1 MIGFSLMSAFLLG
14 LLGGAH
20 CATMCGGIV
29 TVLGARHR
37 IIPIRPV
44 ESLAAQPSGAAGLT
58 GGSAAAAPS
67 RLQPLA
73 YNLGR
78 IGSYGIAGAI
88 AGAVGSTAWLAQHM
102 LPVQQVAFVAANLVM
117 IVLGLALI
125 LGAGRLAL
133 LERAGTG
140 IWKRLAPLAARLL
153 RAPGAGGALA
163 AGFVWG
169 WVPCGMVYGVLVA
182 ALVSGSAADGALLM
196 LAFGLGTLPNL
207 LLLGWLV
214 QRGAPWLDRPRI
226 RFVAGALVVAFG
238 IAGIARADPL
248 ARIHDVID
256 VCLQP
261 WR

>member
-37 IIPIRPV
+37 IIPIT
-44 ESLAAQPSGAAGLT
+44 AIDAGGGA
-58 GGSAAAAPS
+58 SADAPA

-78 IGSYGIAGAI
+78 ISSYGAAGAI
-88 AGAVGSTAWLAQHM
+88 AGAVGSTAWLAQHV
-102 LPVQQVAFVAANLVM
+102 LPVQQAAFIAANLVM
-117 IVLGLALI
+117 IVLGLVLI
-125 LGAGRLAL
+125 LGAGRLAP
-133 LERAGTG
+133 LEKFGTG
-140 IWKRLAPLAARLL
+140 VWRRLAPLAARLL
-153 RAPGAGGALA
+153 RAKGNGGALA
-163 AGFVWG
+163 AGLVWG

-214 QRGAPWLDRPRI
+214 QRGSGWLDRPKI

-238 IAGIARADPL
+238 VAGIARADPL